1 MTQSDFTFLYLYPGT
16 IHTVEDQF
24 AHLQLWTCDYQTVAG
39 KLVHD
44 FGLKGEVSIRM
55 LLGGWVWEAFTK
67 RHRQSFLKRL
77 RDLGVKFEISVVMK
91 GTSVL
96 MIGTDRVKLARGLK
110 LQRRKKVIT
119 REQTRDMILRLGR
132 GEFPKPA
139 DDFEVALE
147 LDLLLAE

>member
-1 MTQSDFTFLYLYPGT
+1 MGGYWCDEKYVKLR
-16 IHTVEDQF
+16 
-24 AHLQLWTCDYQTVAG
+24 LWQDSYDSVAG

-44 FGLKGEVSIRM
+44 FGLKGEISIQILR
-55 LLGGWVWEAFTK
+55 GGWVWEAFTE
-67 RHRQSFLKRL
+67 RHRKSCLKRL
-77 RDLGVKFEISVVMK
+77 RDLGVTFEVSVVMK

-96 MIGTDRVKLARGLK
+96 MIGTDRVKLARGIK
-110 LQRRKKVIT
+110 LQRKKKVIT
-119 REQTRDMILRLGR
+119 KKQTRDMILRLGR